1 MIRRSLIAATALF
14 SIGAVM
20 CQAST
25 VSLSLQPVAG
35 NTPTAGAF
43 NVFAQV
49 NDLQNLGIASVSWD
63 VQSTGDIVLAK
74 AATVGNTN
82 GAPNPP
88 FLLFRTTGTL
98 GAAPAHSLT
107 GITGAQDTVGAAN
120 NNDGS
125 GLGYGYGETGSVQST
140 FTPPGPQSGKGDMLL
155 GQFRYTQSASGLG
168 GQITV
173 GVTPGSFFGLFPI
186 NWMVDYDPAG
196 PAPAGSSQSAM
207 AATGVTA
214 SAPAIIPAAVP
225 EPAAVVLM
233 CLGAMGVV
241 AGRRR

>member
-107 GITGAQDTVGAAN
+107 GITGAQDTVGAAA
-120 NNDGS
+120 NNDDS
-125 GLGYGYGETGSVQST
+125 GIGFGYGLTGTANGSLLAQSPARAT
-140 FTPPGPQSGKGDMLL
+140 CSSGS
-155 GQFRYTQSASGLG
+155 F
-168 GQITV
+168 
-173 GVTPGSFFGLFPI
+173 VTPK
-186 NWMVDYDPAG
+186 
-196 PAPAGSSQSAM
+196 APAVRAERSRW
-207 AATGVTA
+207 A
-214 SAPAIIPAAVP
+214 SHQARSLV
-225 EPAAVVLM
+225 
-233 CLGAMGVV
+233 
-241 AGRRR
+241 